1 MHGSSIVLM
10 FALITIALLFT
21 ISARGVASKESSG
34 HIANIAE
41 SAARL
46 NPNNPAPVISIE
58 SEGGYGFDF
67 VVISFWY
74 LEIKDA
80 LYEI

>member
-1 MHGSSIVLM
+1 MHGTSIVLM
-10 FALITIALLFT
+10 FALVTTIALLLT
-21 ISARGVASKESSG
+21 VTARGVATKESSG

-58 SEGGYGFDF
+58 SEGG
-67 VVISFWY
+67 
-74 LEIKDA
+74 
-80 LYEI
+80 